1 MTALFEAGQP
11 VPQELREEH
20 SALHT
25 ARTKG

>member
-1 MTALFEAGQP
+1 MNVLLEAGQP
-11 VPQELREEH
+11 VPAELRAEH